1 MVALDRLP
9 KDEAR
14 RSREGKKEQRKK
26 ERSKEVGLCIAPGEE
41 FDLKR
46 MAKSLY
52 IDGDEMSDSATR
64 SSGRTPKPEAC
75 LLLLASAHL
84 LCDCAQRVVT
94 AKQLSPAAALLLLLT
109 AAPPRPL

>member
-64 SSGRTPKPEAC
+64 SSGRTPEPASSCSRATVRLRAAC
-75 LLLLASAHL
+75 GYRKAAVAS
-84 LCDCAQRVVT
+84 
-94 AKQLSPAAALLLLLT
+94 SGAAAVAHSST
-109 AAPPRPL
+109 P